1 MTITRRHDP
10 RDLCAAWVL
19 PGSRHGANLGACRGT
34 SSWYGVTS
42 GGWSDAWLLPTDDR
56 PHVTRTRVARR

>member
-1 MTITRRHDP
+1 MTSTRRHDP

-19 PGSRHGANLGACRGT
+19 PGSRRGANLGACRGVR
-34 SSWYGVTS
+34 GDIRRLVC
-42 GGWSDAWLLPTDDR
+42 DAWLLPTNDR